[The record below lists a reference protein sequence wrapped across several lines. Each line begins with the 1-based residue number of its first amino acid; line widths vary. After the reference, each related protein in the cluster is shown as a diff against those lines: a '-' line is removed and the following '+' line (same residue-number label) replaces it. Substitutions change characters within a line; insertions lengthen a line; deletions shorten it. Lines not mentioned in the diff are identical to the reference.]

1 MIAMHSQ
8 DGSHFLGLRQG
19 RAGGFEIVYEAAKTG
34 KRLIWQIK
42 NSLVTEGD
50 ITLQLERALENSA
63 VLETLYAGLRSADI
77 EVELDISPTLGP
89 MRPLPSP
96 LT

>member
-1 MIAMHSQ
+1 MQEPVTMIAMHSQ

-19 RAGGFEIVYEAAKTG
+19 RAGGYEIVYEATKTG

-50 ITLQLERALENSA
+50 IARQFERALEASA
-63 VLETLYAGLRSADI
+63 VLETLYAGLRSAEI
-77 EVELDISPTLGP
+77 AFEVDVAP
-89 MRPLPSP
+89 
-96 LT
+96 